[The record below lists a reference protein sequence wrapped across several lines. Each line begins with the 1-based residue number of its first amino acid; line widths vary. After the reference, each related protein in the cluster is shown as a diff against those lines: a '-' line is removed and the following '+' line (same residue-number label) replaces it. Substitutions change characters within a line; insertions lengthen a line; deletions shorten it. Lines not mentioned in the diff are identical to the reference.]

1 MKLLHWLFGEPPDT
15 FALQQQGDRAG
26 LIAALSHAFP
36 WVRRDAA
43 QALGEL
49 RDPHARAM
57 LSAALNDSDAE
68 VRHAAHDA
76 LAQFNDPHNS
86 QPH

>member
-26 LIAALSHAFP
+26 LITALGHSFP

-43 QALGEL
+43 QALGEM
-49 RDPHARAM
+49 RDPHARAA
-57 LSAALNDSDAE
+57 LTAALNDPDGEA
-68 VRHAAHDA
+68 RRAAHDA
-76 LAQFNDPHNS
+76 LAQFNNPPTLHPH
-86 QPH
+86 

>member
-26 LIAALSHAFP
+26 LIAALGHTLP

-43 QALGEL
+43 QALGEM
-49 RDPHARAM
+49 RDPQARA
-57 LSAALNDSDAE
+57 ALHDPDRDA
-68 VRHAAHDA
+68 RHAAQEA
-76 LAQFNDPHNS
+76 LAQFTEHDLH
-86 QPH
+86 QQ

>member
-26 LIAALSHAFP
+26 LIAALGHTFP

-57 LSAALNDSDAE
+57 LRAALNDSDAE
-68 VRHAAHDA
+68 VRHAAHTA
-76 LAQFNDPHNS
+76 LETLRR
-86 QPH
+86 

>member
-15 FALQQQGDRAG
+15 FVLQQQDDRAG

-49 RDPHARAM
+49 RDPHARAA
-57 LSAALNDSDAE
+57 LTAALNDPDEDA
-68 VRHAAHDA
+68 RRAAHAA
-76 LAQFNDPHNS
+76 LAQFNAP
-86 QPH
+86 